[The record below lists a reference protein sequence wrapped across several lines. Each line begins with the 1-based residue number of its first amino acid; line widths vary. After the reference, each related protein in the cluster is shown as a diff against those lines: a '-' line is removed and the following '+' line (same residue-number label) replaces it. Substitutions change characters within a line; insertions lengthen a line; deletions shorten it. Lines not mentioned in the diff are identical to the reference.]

1 MAQYCRAAKEYS
13 EIISQYCEMAGQYY
27 AAASQYC
34 ETTRFNDFFW
44 H

>member
-1 MAQYCRAAKEYS
+1 MAQYYRAAKEYS